1 MWAAVEAGMV
11 EVCGGGLK
19 FEGSL
24 RSSCEVSNGDVLL
37 RDTLSSSQEET
48 M

>member
-1 MWAAVEAGMV
+1 MGGSGGRDGGGLW
-11 EVCGGGLK
+11 GGLK

-24 RSSCEVSNGDVLL
+24 RSTCEVSNGDVLL